1 MILFLINFHLW
12 TSTFDVIFKIMIT
25 GFNNFSWNW
34 RYWDRTVHTLWA
46 TSVLLNGLAKWH
58 ENILHWNSGAWEY
71 RIRLQ
76 FYVEIILVVVLRPLA
91 EFFGVSNFCLSF
103 ESFEMSFEMLFE
115 MSLEM
120 SFEMS
125 FEAKKILNIRHS
137 FSGRWSWYSW
147 DHNRPEK
154 DSFQKCPG
162 YSLHQSRNYDLLKV
176 CCPSSIF

>member
-1 MILFLINFHLW
+1 MILFLINVHLW

-34 RYWDRTVHTLWA
+34 RYWDRSVHTLWA

-76 FYVEIILVVVLRPLA
+76 FYVEIILVAVLRPLA

-103 ESFEMSFEMLFE
+103 ESFEMSFEMKKKFSTFDTLSLGAGRGTHEIITGPKRTHFKSALVILF
-115 MSLEM
+115 
-120 SFEMS
+120 
-125 FEAKKILNIRHS
+125 I
-137 FSGRWSWYSW
+137 GRGTTT
-147 DHNRPEK
+147 
-154 DSFQKCPG
+154 C
-162 YSLHQSRNYDLLKV
+162 
-176 CCPSSIF
+176 